1 VVADA
6 KDSYLSGSLDL
17 ATDVFFNES
26 NEQSWL
32 FTLSKH
38 PPRTLAPKTAP
49 STRIG
54 RSHWEGFR
62 MEPTNR
68 RDFLK
73 HASVAAAVAGAAA
86 AVPLSIT
93 ESASAEEKTPRVPA
107 DAHVE
112 GHVVAHLR
120 DVQTGEVAIY
130 SGNREITVKDKR
142 LAALIYKA
150 SR

>member
-1 VVADA
+1 
-6 KDSYLSGSLDL
+6 
-17 ATDVFFNES
+17 
-26 NEQSWL
+26 
-32 FTLSKH
+32 
-38 PPRTLAPKTAP
+38 
-49 STRIG
+49 
-54 RSHWEGFR
+54 

-93 ESASAEEKTPRVPA
+93 EAASADENKTPRVPV

-120 DVQTGEVAIY
+120 NVQTGEVAIY

-142 LAALIYKA
+142 LAALLYKA

>member
-1 VVADA
+1 
-6 KDSYLSGSLDL
+6 
-17 ATDVFFNES
+17 
-26 NEQSWL
+26 
-32 FTLSKH
+32 
-38 PPRTLAPKTAP
+38 
-49 STRIG
+49 
-54 RSHWEGFR
+54 

-73 HASVAAAVAGAAA
+73 QASVAAAIAGAAA

-93 ESASAEEKTPRVPA
+93 ETAAAEENKTPRIPA
-107 DAHVE
+107 GARVD

-120 DVQTGEVAIY
+120 DVHTGEVAIY
-130 SGNREITVKDKR
+130 TGDREITVNDKR